1 MLEDGE
7 SAASVA
13 DELGIP
19 HGTFRSW
26 IHRYKSQSPPVA
38 RIVPNP
44 EPVDL
49 SALSPIELLEHDI
62 AEARADLQDARTAAY
77 FNVLPTMRAQIG
89 KMTERLQAARNAI
102 VEEKTDTDAEVW
114 AAFSR
119 LTRTKKW
126 VRRQRD
132 DPQSRRII
140 DAVLAE

>member
-26 IHRYKSQSPPVA
+26 IHRYKSQ
-38 RIVPNP
+38 
-44 EPVDL
+44 
-49 SALSPIELLEHDI
+49 SPIELLEHDI